1 MRYRRLFPSLG
12 FALSGSRF
20 AYVLIS
26 LLIFAIVGHLKAQE
40 QLKQAAYIKA
50 SNTHAGDHCGCGG
63 VLDGHAG
70 NAVAVSADGNTMA
83 IGAPHESSGAK
94 GVNGNQNDT
103 SAYDAGAVYVFTRN
117 GVGWSQQ
124 AYLKASNTARGAEF
138 GHGVALSADG
148 NTIAVSAYFESSGAT
163 GINGNQVDESVPQAG
178 AVYVFT
184 RRGTTWSQQAY
195 IKASNTGEAG
205 VGDQFGEGDQF
216 GFSLA
221 LSGDGNT
228 LVAGAT
234 GEDSKAAGINGDQ
247 ADNSMNGSG
256 AVYVFS
262 RTGTMWS
269 QQAYIKSSVPA
280 ANVLFG
286 YAVSLNGTGDTMVA
300 SSYDDDRGKGAMYVF
315 TRSGTTWSQQA
326 RLQASI
332 AERGDSFGVA
342 ISLSND
348 GNTLAA
354 GSHDEDCLATG
365 VNPKGC
371 DNDQPSD
378 TSAGAAVVFVRTGST
393 WAEQALL
400 KASNTGKGDTFG
412 SRIAMSGDGNTVAVS
427 APLEAGG
434 AQGINGDQS
443 RRGAPNA
450 GAVYLYRRN
459 GGAWMQLAYI
469 KGSNTKAG
477 DQFGSSLALSRDGRI
492 LAAAAYGEDSGAKG
506 TNGNQGDQSAQDSGA
521 VYVFTR
527 N

>member
-1 MRYRRLFPSLG
+1 MRYRSVFTYTVAS
-12 FALSGSRF
+12 
-20 AYVLIS
+20 
-26 LLIFAIVGHLKAQE
+26 FAILLMAGLLKAQE
-40 QLKQAAYIKA
+40 QLKQTAFVKA
-50 SNTHAGDHCGCGG
+50 SNTHAGDHFGCGG

-70 NAVAVSADGNTMA
+70 NSVTLSADGNTMA

-94 GVNGNQNDT
+94 GINGSQNDT
-103 SAYDAGAVYVFTRN
+103 STYDAGAVYVFTR
-117 GVGWSQQ
+117 GAAWSQQ
-124 AYLKASNTARGAEF
+124 AYLKASNTSRGAEF
-138 GHGVALSADG
+138 GHAVALSADG
-148 NTIAVSAYFESSGAT
+148 NTMAVSAYFESSGAK
-163 GINGNQVDESVPQAG
+163 GINGDQGDDSVPQAG

-234 GEDSKAAGINGDQ
+234 GEDSKASGINGDQ
-247 ADNSMNGSG
+247 ADNSMNGAG
-256 AVYVFS
+256 AVYVFT
-262 RTGTMWS
+262 RNGAAWS
-269 QQAYIKSSVPA
+269 QQAYVKSSMPA

-286 YAVSLNGTGDTMVA
+286 YAVALNGTGDTMVA

-315 TRSGTTWSQQA
+315 TRNGGRWSQQA

-332 AERGDSFGVA
+332 AERGDSFGVG

-348 GNTLAA
+348 GNTLAV

-378 TSAGAAVVFVRTGST
+378 TSAGAAVVFVRNGSAWT
-393 WAEQALL
+393 EQALL
-400 KASNTGKGDTFG
+400 KPSNTGKGDTFG
-412 SRIAMSGDGNTVAVS
+412 SRIAVSGDGNTVAVS
-427 APLEAGG
+427 APLESGS

-459 GGAWMQLAYI
+459 GGVWMQTAYV

-477 DQFGSSLALSRDGRI
+477 DQFGSSLSLNRDGRI
-492 LAAAAYGEDSGAKG
+492 LAIGAYGEDSGARG
-506 TNGNQGDQSAQDSGA
+506 VNGNQSDQSAQDSGA

>member
-1 MRYRRLFPSLG
+1 MRYRRLLP
-12 FALSGSRF
+12 
-20 AYVLIS
+20 YVLTS

-40 QLKQAAYIKA
+40 QLKPGAYLKA
-50 SNTHAGDHCGCGG
+50 SKTHAGDHLGCGG

-70 NAVAVSADGNTMA
+70 NTVAVSADGNTMA

-234 GEDSKAAGINGDQ
+234 GEDSKAAEIG
-247 ADNSMNGSG
+247 
-256 AVYVFS
+256 
-262 RTGTMWS
+262 R
-269 QQAYIKSSVPA
+269 
-280 ANVLFG
+280 
-286 YAVSLNGTGDTMVA
+286 A
-300 SSYDDDRGKGAMYVF
+300 SCR
-315 TRSGTTWSQQA
+315 
-326 RLQASI
+326 
-332 AERGDSFGVA
+332 ERV
-342 ISLSND
+342 
-348 GNTLAA
+348 
-354 GSHDEDCLATG
+354 
-365 VNPKGC
+365 
-371 DNDQPSD
+371 
-378 TSAGAAVVFVRTGST
+378 
-393 WAEQALL
+393 
-400 KASNTGKGDTFG
+400 
-412 SRIAMSGDGNTVAVS
+412 
-427 APLEAGG
+427 
-434 AQGINGDQS
+434 
-443 RRGAPNA
+443 
-450 GAVYLYRRN
+450 
-459 GGAWMQLAYI
+459 
-469 KGSNTKAG
+469 
-477 DQFGSSLALSRDGRI
+477 
-492 LAAAAYGEDSGAKG
+492 
-506 TNGNQGDQSAQDSGA
+506 
-521 VYVFTR
+521 
-527 N
+527 